1 MDCFRMKKKKK
12 EKQKLLSEENVTYE
26 TIRKNPEIC
35 ALMKMGDEVLRV
47 MGYTEHAKMHATIV
61 AQHSAQ
67 ILEKLGYSAHEI
79 ELAKIAGFMHDI
91 GNAVN
96 RNDHAHTG
104 AILAYQ
110 ILQKLNMP
118 IEDIAII
125 MSAIGNHD
133 EATGEPVT
141 AVSAA
146 LILADK
152 TDVRCSRV
160 RNPDITTFDKHDKV
174 NFAVHAANLTT
185 NQEKMVIHL
194 NIELDEESCS
204 VLDYFEIFLERMLMC
219 KRAAGFL
226 GMRFKFTVNGNKV
239 L

>member
-1 MDCFRMKKKKK
+1 MKKKKK
-12 EKQKLLSEENVTYE
+12 EKQEIRTEGNITYE
-26 TIRKNPEIC
+26 KIRKNPEIC
-35 ALMKMGDEVLRV
+35 ALMKMGNEVLRV
-47 MGYTEHAKMHATIV
+47 MGYTEHAKMHASIV

-67 ILEKLGYSAHEI
+67 ILEKLGYSAHEV

-110 ILQKLNMP
+110 ILQRLNMP
-118 IEDIAII
+118 MEDITII

-152 TDVRCSRV
+152 ADVRRSRV

-174 NFAVHAANLTT
+174 NFAVHSTNLMT
-185 NQEKMVIHL
+185 NTEKKVIHL
-194 NIELDEESCS
+194 DIDLDEESCS

-226 GMRFKFTVNGNKV
+226 GMRFKFTLNGSKV